1 MYKIS
6 RWIANEYLKNEVIS
20 HNVEV
25 YAYCIEI
32 LLSTLLNGLIA
43 FIISLLLK
51 QFLEGLVFSFVFII
65 MRQLVGG
72 YHADTHLKCI
82 LFFSVIFTLTLLL
95 TKYLSPSFYLLVM
108 VIGCFVSLPV
118 NFILAPI
125 EHINKPLSDEKKKK
139 LRKKVRFTSAF
150 FWILS
155 FGILFLWTK
164 SIWGLLMGMAL
175 LITSLLGWGEYLISM
190 SRDIEKG

>member
-125 EHINKPLSDEKKKK
+125 EHINKPLSDEKIKKES
-139 LRKKVRFTSAF
+139 KVHFCF
-150 FWILS
+150 FLDLIFWDTL
-155 FGILFLWTK
+155 FMDEKYLGTFNGNGIINHFV
-164 SIWGLLMGMAL
+164 IRVG
-175 LITSLLGWGEYLISM
+175 
-190 SRDIEKG
+190 